1 VAFEK
6 VVGRPHPKFHRTR
19 PVKKYVCPTSISS
32 EATRAQTPG
41 PSFAEDDMEEDDDD
55 NENEDDCLQET
66 NNVVQESR
74 KMTPRVIR
82 RTKYNS
88 ESQTEGPHV
97 ETRQKTV
104 SQSWTSTFSYERTS
118 SSSESDID
126 RFSCEDDSPNEV
138 RPQNTGSVRN
148 FPAKTFDFEDDN
160 EEEDVRALSFNPETE
175 AEIRLRATSLRCLR
189 KKLRDGSIDVSKFD
203 SYQQLKIFQDIL
215 RQEDEKKTLKVI
227 RNEHLERV
235 KENRKPKFHT
245 PPPPLGPPPVHQPRK
260 SRQVPAKTNDFFE
273 LGGDYS
279 ESSFQ
284 VASLT
289 AMPSLVTLHCDDFN
303 GRKMSKM
310 TNSMFSSNASFRP
323 MPSHIKHRDDVT
335 TSLQTVSKRHE
346 PHVVVATP
354 VFQV

>member
-1 VAFEK
+1 MAFEK

-41 PSFAEDDMEEDDDD
+41 PSFAEDELEDDDDDD
-55 NENEDDCLQET
+55 NEDDGLQET

-88 ESQTEGPHV
+88 ESQTEGPNV
-97 ETRQKTV
+97 EKRQKTV

-138 RPQNTGSVRN
+138 RQQNAGSVRN

-215 RQEDEKKTLKVI
+215 RQEEEKKTLKVFLI
-227 RNEHLERV
+227 VILYC
-235 KENRKPKFHT
+235 
-245 PPPPLGPPPVHQPRK
+245 L
-260 SRQVPAKTNDFFE
+260 
-273 LGGDYS
+273 
-279 ESSFQ
+279 
-284 VASLT
+284 
-289 AMPSLVTLHCDDFN
+289 
-303 GRKMSKM
+303 
-310 TNSMFSSNASFRP
+310 
-323 MPSHIKHRDDVT
+323 
-335 TSLQTVSKRHE
+335 
-346 PHVVVATP
+346 
-354 VFQV
+354 